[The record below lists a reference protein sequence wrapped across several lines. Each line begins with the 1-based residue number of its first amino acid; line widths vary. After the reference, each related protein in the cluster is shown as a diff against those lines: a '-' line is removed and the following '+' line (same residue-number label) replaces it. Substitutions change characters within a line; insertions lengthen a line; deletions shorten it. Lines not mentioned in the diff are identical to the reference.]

1 MGGGGGERHD
11 DYRRWLPRRGCADDN
26 WLPCR
31 TCPGKRRNLLEKSR
45 GGHSDRPRI
54 RHRQDVPYRHSAP
67 GQRAGLGPDDA
78 VARGGDFAR
87 TLAFDVLL
95 APAVEIAQTIAFRLA
110 LTIAFAYVIP
120 VPIVIYVAGRELVLR
135 GGLVPR
141 QRTPVGKLVPDG
153 QGLRVL
159 GTEDFLI
166 GG

>member
-11 DYRRWLPRRGCADDN
+11 VHLRRLPR
-26 WLPCR
+26 R
-31 TCPGKRRNLLEKSR
+31 TCPGNRRNLLEKSY

-54 RHRQDVPYRHSAP
+54 RHRQYVPYRHSAP
-67 GQRAGLGPDDA
+67 GQRAGPGPDDA
-78 VARGGDFAR
+78 VTRGGDFAR

-95 APAVEIAQTIAFRLA
+95 APAVEITQTTAFRLIF
-110 LTIAFAYVIP
+110 TIAVAYVIP
-120 VPIVIYVAGRELVLR
+120 VIDVAARELVLR

-141 QRTPVGKLVPDG
+141 QRTPVGKLIPDG